1 MEKFWEKNMFY
12 LARLITLV
20 IDIYVW
26 IIIAEVVI
34 SWLIIFDVINT
45 KSSQAKNLVGMLKKA
60 TDPVMSRVRQYV
72 PPIGGIDLTPIIV
85 IVALNLLQKLV
96 WSLFI

>member
-1 MEKFWEKNMFY
+1 MFY

>member
-1 MEKFWEKNMFY
+1 MFY
-12 LARLITLV
+12 LARLITFV

-34 SWLIIFDVINT
+34 SWLIIFDVINI
-45 KSSQAKNLVGMLKKA
+45 KSPQAKNLVGLLKKA

>member
-1 MEKFWEKNMFY
+1 MFY
-12 LARLITLV
+12 LARLITFV

-34 SWLIIFDVINT
+34 SWLIIFDVINI
-45 KSSQAKNLVGMLKKA
+45 KSPQAKNLVGLLKKA

-85 IVALNLLQKLV
+85 IVALNLLQRLV